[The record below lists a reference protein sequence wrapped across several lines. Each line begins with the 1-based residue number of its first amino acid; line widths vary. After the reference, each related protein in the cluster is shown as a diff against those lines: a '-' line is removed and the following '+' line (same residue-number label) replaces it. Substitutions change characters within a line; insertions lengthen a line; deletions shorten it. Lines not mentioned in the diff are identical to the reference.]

1 MNWRNLFLVTT
12 FVLAGSATFAQSN
25 LLNAKV
31 PTDIGK
37 KSEAQ
42 LLKDNDKPL
51 EYGYID
57 DRDVLMSKK
66 TWEIIDLDE
75 RVNFPLYYPIDT
87 ANVGN
92 ERRSLYDVLVK
103 GIKSGKITE
112 VYSDSYFREKKTLK
126 DINASLSKIDTT
138 DAGREQMNE
147 DPDAFRTRFVETP
160 EYTMVKGKKGKMIK
174 QKTGKMKRDTIPASR
189 TISGEYINKT
199 DLASIDV
206 SDYKVVGLWYF
217 DKRQADLRYR
227 ILGICP
233 VIPDVYTMDKEE
245 KEYVDLFWIFYPGA
259 RELLHEWKAFNDKN
273 SSMPLSF
280 DHVLNSRRFNAV
292 TIKEENVYNDRE
304 IKDYMKD
311 NSLMQLLESERVKEK
326 VRNFEQDMWTY

>member
-12 FVLAGSATFAQSN
+12 FVFASSTTFAQSN

-87 ANVGN
+87 ASIGN

-147 DPDAFRTRFVETP
+147 DPDAFRTRIVQTP
-160 EYTMVKGKKGKMIK
+160 EYTMVKKGKKMVK
-174 QKTGKMKRDTIPASR
+174 QKTGKMKTDTIPASR
-189 TISGEYINKT
+189 KISEEYINKT

-273 SSMPLSF
+273 SSMPISF
-280 DHVLNSRRFNAV
+280 DHLLNSRRFNAV
-292 TIKEENVYNDRE
+292 TYKEENVYNDRE
-304 IKDYMKD
+304 IKDYKKD

>member
-12 FVLAGSATFAQSN
+12 FVFASSTTFAQSN

-87 ANVGN
+87 ASIGN

-147 DPDAFRTRFVETP
+147 DPDAFRTRVVTTP
-160 EYTMVKGKKGKMIK
+160 VYEGKGKKKKKVGE
-174 QKTGKMKRDTIPASR
+174 KTETIPASR
-189 TISGEYINKT
+189 TISEEYINKT

-273 SSMPLSF
+273 SSMPISF
-280 DHVLNSRRFNAV
+280 DHLLNSRRFSAI
-292 TIKEENVYNDRE
+292 TYKEENVYNDRE
-304 IKDYMKD
+304 IKDYKKD